1 MKKNRQSS
9 IVNNQSLTIGWLY
22 PDLMN
27 TYGDRG
33 NVMILANRAKWRG
46 IETKVEQI
54 TVETD
59 EKKLSDC
66 DLVFRGGAQD
76 TQQEIVN
83 EDLLNN
89 KGKTLIKMVEDGKP
103 GLFIC
108 GAYQF
113 LGKFYKT
120 ADGKKLHGLSLFN
133 LYTENPGET
142 AKRLIG
148 NVVAKT
154 KTGNIVGFENHG
166 GRTYLEDKS
175 QAFAEIVS
183 GFGNNGEDNTE
194 GIHYK
199 NAIGTYFHG
208 PILSKNP
215 ELADWFIQK
224 ALEIKYGEP
233 FDSAQGKKIELEEL
247 DDSLEQK
254 AKDEILNRLKQ

>member
-66 DLVFRGGAQD
+66 DLVFMGGAQD
-76 TQQEIVN
+76 TQQKIVN
-83 EDLLNN
+83 EDLLKN

-148 NVVAKT
+148 NVIAKPIHYSRIT
-154 KTGNIVGFENHG
+154 SPYLVGFENHG

-194 GIHYK
+194 GVHYK

-224 ALEIKYGEP
+224 ALEIKYG
-233 FDSAQGKKIELEEL
+233 KKIELEEL

-254 AKDEILNRLKQ
+254 AKDEILNRLK